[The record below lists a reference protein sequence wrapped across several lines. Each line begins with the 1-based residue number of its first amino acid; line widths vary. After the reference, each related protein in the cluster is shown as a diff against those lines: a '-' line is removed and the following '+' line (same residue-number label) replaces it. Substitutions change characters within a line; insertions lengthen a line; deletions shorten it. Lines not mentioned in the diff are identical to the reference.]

1 MGTALAFLSSWFG
14 SLLFLRDEGMF
25 YGVTNINSLYFSAS
39 VVSCWSM
46 SSHRVCCFSLLGN
59 LKQKGATRY
68 GFTTCKLCS
77 PQRYVPLFSSRGF
90 GSPFETQLHFILLS
104 WCKMIFFK
112 QKCSLAYCQNM
123 LLLLLSVMQMPELK
137 VPGLYQEC

>member
-1 MGTALAFLSSWFG
+1 MGIALAFLSSWFG

-39 VVSCWSM
+39 VVSCLSM

-59 LKQKGATRY
+59 LKQNGGTRY
-68 GFTTCKLCS
+68 GCTTCKLYS
-77 PQRYVPLFSSRGF
+77 PQRYVLLFSSRGF

-104 WCKMIFFK
+104 WCKMILFNKSVHLLIVRTCF
-112 QKCSLAYCQNM
+112 CCCCQ
-123 LLLLLSVMQMPELK
+123 
-137 VPGLYQEC
+137 